1 MASAERRQ
9 HHTAFRR
16 RIGAKLAFR
25 DLFRSRTRWTTTV
38 RSSVHAPGGEA
49 ADGSCIFSQSGRSI
63 YTQVWRSLLPG
74 YHQLA
79 WDARDAEGDDL
90 ANGVYFFR
98 MSATT
103 PSGSTTQQLGRL
115 VKLRKP
121 NRVDETV
128 VP

>member
-1 MASAERRQ
+1 MTASA
-9 HHTAFRR
+9 
-16 RIGAKLAFR
+16 AKLAFR
-25 DLFRSRTRWTTTV
+25 DLFPFPNPVDNDGTQFSFMLL
-38 RSSVHAPGGEA
+38 GGEV
-49 ADGSCIFSQSGRSI
+49 ADVKLHIFSQSGRSI
-63 YTQVWRSLLPG
+63 YTQVWRGLTPG

-90 ANGVYFFR
+90 ANGIYFSR

-103 PSGSTTQQLGRL
+103 PSGITTQQLGRL

-121 NRVDETV
+121 NRVDEPV